1 MTNTIK
7 IRAEGARL
15 ASATPQNGTE
25 SVQVRVLLQLREL
38 ILSGELAGGARIAE
52 LAIVQ
57 RLAASRLPLER
68 EGEREGEREAER
80 FERRGEPSSGSR
92 ELDRSAG
99 SSLLENSAGEVEGG
113 GAEIKEDLR
122 SRR

>member
-1 MTNTIK
+1 MRRCSQARRREPAGGIETASLMCSSTP
-7 IRAEGARL
+7 GAR
-15 ASATPQNGTE
+15 E
-25 SVQVRVLLQLREL
+25 KRC
-38 ILSGELAGGARIAE
+38 
-52 LAIVQ
+52 Q

-68 EGEREGEREAER
+68 EGEREGERDGEAER

-99 SSLLENSAGEVEGG
+99 SSLLENSAGELAGG
-113 GAEIKEDLR
+113 GEEIREDLR